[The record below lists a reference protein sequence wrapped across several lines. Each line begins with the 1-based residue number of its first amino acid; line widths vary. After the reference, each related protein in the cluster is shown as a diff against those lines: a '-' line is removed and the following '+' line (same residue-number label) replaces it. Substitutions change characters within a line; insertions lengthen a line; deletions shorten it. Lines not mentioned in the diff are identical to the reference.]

1 MSRGA
6 LYGKRILVGVTGGI
20 AAYKSAELVRALI
33 KAEADVHVCMT
44 NAATKFIT
52 PLTLET
58 LSKNRV
64 RTQIFSP
71 GEDSTIEHTEFGRH
85 MDGAVIAPASADFLG
100 RLANGLA
107 DQLLLCALMA
117 SEMPVLLCPSMNHLM
132 WHNPLVQRNVKILN
146 EIPRY
151 HWLQPD
157 SGELACN
164 VEGTGRLPDTARIT
178 AALTRMLTPQDL
190 ANRRLVVTAGPTREW
205 LDPVRFLSNP
215 STGKMGYAL
224 ARAAW
229 ERGADVHLITGP
241 SALDPPPEVTVSK
254 VSTTQELLTTVSEA
268 MKGADALL
276 MAAAPADYA
285 PEATEPHKIKKNG
298 TSRTLE
304 LLRTPDI
311 LKSISAQTNGTLL
324 LGFAAET
331 QNHQAAAAKKAQ
343 KKSLDLI
350 FANDVGSESPQT
362 GFGKDTNGGTL
373 MDGNGQII
381 EEIGVQSKNE
391 VAHLILNHV
400 VDRIS

>member
-1 MSRGA
+1 MSRSA
-6 LYGKRILVGVTGGI
+6 LYGKRILLGVTGGI
-20 AAYKSAELVRALI
+20 AAYKSAELVRALV
-33 KAEADVHVCMT
+33 KSDAEVHVCMT

-64 RTQIFSP
+64 RTQIFAS

-117 SEMPVLLCPSMNHLM
+117 SEMPALLCPSMNHFM
-132 WHNPLVQRNVKILN
+132 WSNPLVQRNVSILS
-146 EIPRY
+146 EINRY
-151 HWLQPD
+151 HWLPPD

-164 VEGTGRLPDTARIT
+164 VEGTGRLPDTTRIA
-178 AALTRMLTPQDL
+178 AALTKMLSPQDL
-190 ANRRLVVTAGPTREW
+190 AGRKLVITAGPTREW

-224 ARAAW
+224 AKAAW
-229 ERGADVHLITGP
+229 ERGADVQLITGP
-241 SALDPPPEVTVSK
+241 SALEPPSGVAVNH
-254 VSTTQELLTTVSEA
+254 VNTTQELLAAVRQTLT
-268 MKGADALL
+268 GADALL
-276 MAAAPADYA
+276 MAAAPADYR
-285 PEATEPHKIKKNG
+285 PEDTQPHKIKKNG

-311 LKSISAQTNGTLL
+311 LKSIGAQSNGTLL

-331 QNHQAAAAKKAQ
+331 QNHRTAAAKKAQ
-343 KKSLDLI
+343 NKSLDLI
-350 FANDVGSESPQT
+350 FANDVGSESLNT

-373 MDGNGQII
+373 LDGNGQVL
-381 EEIGVQSKNE
+381 EEIGVQSKDE
-391 VAHLILNHV
+391 VAHLILNHLV
-400 VDRIS
+400 ERMP